1 MDARRIAR
9 VGEKADLLK
18 AMGEYSKCIR
28 EIESVPEGERGYGLT
43 LLLGWAYSNL
53 AVLGDH
59 DENDDTED
67 ADQEMLSKA
76 VDILMTIEERGR
88 DDPVWNSRMCYA
100 LWMMDGRE
108 ADALPYADR
117 WMELDPKSDDA
128 RSQNRTIREFLEGTP
143 APEMY
148 DKMQWDSVAEHIAR
162 HFGDFPNVYHELVS
176 PDIHVDICLIPP
188 RRDHD
193 YHTLV
198 TMGMGAHE
206 MDVPEEAESTL
217 RRAEVMIN
225 LPRDWKLDEA
235 SLQDSRW
242 YWPIRMLK
250 DVARL
255 PVSTGCWLGWGHTV
269 GMDEGERY
277 DESTDMCGCILLNPG
292 VFGED
297 SYICNLPDGDGV
309 EFFQIVPLYAEE
321 IQYKIENGAE
331 ALLDI
336 TNDDLL
342 EIIDPQRLNA
352 VTDFDRIDHDDAIMD
367 DARRHQ
373 RIIDRLGL
381 ETDDLAAYSHMA
393 IYLRWCIIRDMV
405 NRAFASRHSEL
416 VDSVRSG
423 EITDLRGFIRDD
435 PDMDGK
441 LTTIHLNR
449 MGAWFAQ
456 WYNWGDR
463 RNPYEFLRDVKDY
476 ADRVFG
482 DREWKDEEKM
492 FHAYLQIPWSEQY
505 LDDMTKVIDGR
516 YGEWLESHP
525 QVSSDPADDDFPD
538 PDGWVGA
545 RDCAISEA
553 VLSGR
558 SHMGFCVRWTPEK
571 EDRGWDSGWR
581 FFADDDDNL
590 EEGRLM
596 FRSLGFA
603 CDLFPEVRRILDLP
617 YGTAFIR
624 GEDGILHPYEEDD
637 EGER

>member
-1 MDARRIAR
+1 MDARRISR

-28 EIESVPEGERGYGLT
+28 EIESVPEGERGYRLT

-59 DENDDTED
+59 DGNENAED

-88 DDPVWNSRMCYA
+88 DDPVWNSRMCCA

-117 WMELDPKSDDA
+117 WMELDPENDDA

-143 APEMY
+143 APEM
-148 DKMQWDSVAEHIAR
+148 
-162 HFGDFPNVYHELVS
+162 L
-176 PDIHVDICLIPP
+176 CLIPP

-193 YHTLV
+193 YFTLV

-206 MDVPEEAESTL
+206 MDVPEEAEDTR

-297 SYICNLPDGDGV
+297 SYICDLPDGDGV

-321 IQYKIENGAE
+321 IQYKIGNGAE

-405 NRAFASRHSEL
+405 NGAFASRHSEL
-416 VDSVRSG
+416 VDSVKSG

-456 WYNWGDR
+456 WYNWGDG

-482 DREWKDEEKM
+482 DREWKDEEEM
-492 FHAYLQIPWSEQY
+492 FHAYLQIPWSERY

-525 QVSSDPADDDFPD
+525 QVSSDPADDGFPD
-538 PDGWVGA
+538 PDGWEGA
-545 RDCAISEA
+545 RDCAVSEA

-558 SHMGFCVRWTPEK
+558 SHMGFCVRWIPEK

-581 FFADDDDNL
+581 FFADDDDNS

>member
-9 VGEKADLLK
+9 IGEKADLLI

-28 EIESVPEGERGYGLT
+28 EIGSVPEDERGYRLT

-59 DENDDTED
+59 NENENTED

-76 VDILMTIEERGR
+76 VDILMTIEDEGG

-100 LWMMDGRE
+100 LWMIDGRE
-108 ADALPYADR
+108 SDALRYADR

-128 RSQNRTIREFLEGTP
+128 RNQNRTIREFLEGTP

-148 DKMQWDSVAEHIAR
+148 DEGQWDAVEEHIAA

-193 YHTLV
+193 YFTLV

-206 MDVPEEAESTL
+206 MDIPEEAEDPR

-225 LPRDWKLDEA
+225 LPRDWKLDEE

-277 DESTDMCGCILLNPG
+277 DESTDLCGCIMLNPG

-297 SYICNLPDGDGV
+297 SYVCDLPDGDGV
-309 EFFQIVPLYAEE
+309 EFFQVVPLYAEE
-321 IQYKIENGAE
+321 IQYKIGNGAE

-336 TNDDLL
+336 TNDDML
-342 EIIDPQRLNA
+342 EVIDPQRLNA
-352 VTDFDRIDHDDAIMD
+352 VTDFDSIDHDDAVMD
-367 DARRHQ
+367 AARTHQ

-381 ETDDLAAYSHMA
+381 DAEELAAYSHMA
-393 IYLRWCIIRDMV
+393 IYLKWCIIRGMV
-405 NRAFASRHSEL
+405 NRAFIFRHSDL

-423 EITDLRGFIRDD
+423 DTTDLRGFIRDD

-441 LTTIHLNR
+441 LTTVHLNR

-463 RNPYEFLRDVKDY
+463 SNPYEYLRDVKDY
-476 ADRVFG
+476 ADAVFV
-482 DREWKDEEKM
+482 DREM
-492 FHAYLQIPWSEQY
+492 FNAYLLVPWSDEYRLRMMDTIDERFAQ
-505 LDDMTKVIDGR
+505 LMESFPDSPWLVEDDG
-516 YGEWLESHP
+516 
-525 QVSSDPADDDFPD
+525 FPD
-538 PDGWVGA
+538 PDGWDGP
-545 RDCAISEA
+545 RECAVSERI
-553 VLSGR
+553 LSGEPIGYCLR
-558 SHMGFCVRWTPEK
+558 RRPER
-571 EDRGWDSGWR
+571 EDEGWESGWC
-581 FFADDDDNL
+581 FFADDDDDSR
-590 EEGRLM
+590 ERM
-596 FRSLGFA
+596 VFRSLGYI
-603 CDLFPEVRRILDLP
+603 CSLSPDIRRILDLP
-617 YGTAFIR
+617 YGTAFVR
-624 GEDGILHPYEEDD
+624 GDDGKLYPYEEDYST
-637 EGER
+637 EL

>member
-1 MDARRIAR
+1 MTQQFPIHEYSDLERKMVHNMKDYYKINEIAR
-9 VGEKADLLK
+9 LYGIGPDSLRYYERLGLLSPRRDTNGYRLYNLKDMYKLTVIRDLRK
-18 AMGEYSKCIR
+18 
-28 EIESVPEGERGYGLT
+28 
-43 LLLGWAYSNL
+43 
-53 AVLGDH
+53 
-59 DENDDTED
+59 
-67 ADQEMLSKA
+67 
-76 VDILMTIEERGR
+76 
-88 DDPVWNSRMCYA
+88 
-100 LWMMDGRE
+100 
-108 ADALPYADR
+108 
-117 WMELDPKSDDA
+117 LDFSMA
-128 RSQNRTIREFLEGTP
+128 QIREFLEGTP

-148 DKMQWDSVAEHIAR
+148 DKMQWDSVEEHIAR

-297 SYICNLPDGDGV
+297 SYICNLPDGNGV

-525 QVSSDPADDDFPD
+525 KVSSDPADDDFPD

-545 RDCAISEA
+545 RDCAVSEA

-581 FFADDDDNL
+581 FFADDDDNS

-624 GEDGILHPYEEDD
+624 GEDGILHPYDEDD
-637 EGER
+637 EEEL